1 VSVGRFHVGCAGQF
15 VLGQIRYFD
24 DFDTAIVAAQ
34 WPAGCDVYDSVTQA
48 WVSPTCQDEIA
59 EARGRLEARGRSH
72 PSMCG
77 PSGSAEPGA
86 VGPPNPKPEGGES

>member
-34 WPAGCDVYDSVTQA
+34 WPAGCDVYDSVT
-48 WVSPTCQDEIA
+48 
-59 EARGRLEARGRSH
+59 
-72 PSMCG
+72 G
-77 PSGSAEPGA
+77 P
-86 VGPPNPKPEGGES
+86 